1 MTART
6 PAPVEGA
13 TTTTLTLTAHETEM
27 LHSILEE
34 YLGELRMEVAGTD
47 SMDFREMLK
56 EREVFV
62 KKLLIVL

>member
-1 MTART
+1 MTRT
-6 PAPVEGA
+6 AILHAGSPAGTEIE
-13 TTTTLTLTAHETEM
+13 LTAQESEI
-27 LHSILEE
+27 LRGILEE

-62 KKLLIVL
+62 KKLLALL